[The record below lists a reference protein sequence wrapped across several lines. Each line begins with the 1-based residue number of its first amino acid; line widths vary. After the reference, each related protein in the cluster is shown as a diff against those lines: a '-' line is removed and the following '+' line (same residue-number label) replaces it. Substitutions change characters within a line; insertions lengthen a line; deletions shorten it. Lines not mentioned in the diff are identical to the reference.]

1 MSVGLPCCLSNKL
14 TLGYGWQACAGM
26 GWRPAS
32 TSNPDLF
39 FTLNLY
45 RCLDALWA
53 ASVLWSCAGFTSLE
67 NMSFDKSNKNRNCQM
82 RFKIFMHS
90 ITLSWA
96 ALFVHA
102 HSLFL
107 ATWLYQA
114 TANMK
119 GRSRHTDHALLV
131 QRIKGGSGGPDLPLQ
146 LRQSGRPARL
156 PVCLKFSSTAECDPS
171 GLWAMSPALVTE
183 RNWQRPRQ

>member
-1 MSVGLPCCLSNKL
+1 MDDKHVQEWGGVLPAPPSPIC
-14 TLGYGWQACAGM
+14 
-26 GWRPAS
+26 
-32 TSNPDLF
+32 F

-53 ASVLWSCAGFTSLE
+53 ASVLWSFSPAAAPPVQVSLHLRTWVLT
-67 NMSFDKSNKNRNCQM
+67 KQQKPQLSNEIQ
-82 RFKIFMHS
+82 IFMHP

-96 ALFVHA
+96 ALFVQA
-102 HSLFL
+102 HFLFL

-119 GRSRHTDHALLV
+119 GRSRHADHALLV